1 MMMLM
6 MDLQV
11 RLFVARRGVSMGEG
25 LDDIGHYYYDYYY
38 QQYWEN
44 EGVKGI
50 GTGHKSG
57 SGYKRPGEAARTM
70 SGL

>member
-11 RLFVARRGVSMGEG
+11 RLFVARRGVGMGVG
-25 LDDIGHYYYDYYY
+25 LDDIGHYYYYY

-50 GTGHKSG
+50 GSGHKSG
-57 SGYKRPGEAARTM
+57 SEYKRPGEAARTM